1 MLIKEDIRAMWG
13 WASLDRFGQDLRYG
27 TRMLRKAPAFT
38 VVAIASLALGIGA
51 SSAIF
56 TLMNAVMLRMMP
68 VGEPQRLVQVNRT
81 GPGGAGPWVSYPTYR
96 LLRQSAGFEDM
107 LATNWVSRWSVA
119 LDSGP
124 AEGASVELVSP
135 NYFSVLRMKPI
146 LGALTAEP
154 GGAVISYGYWK
165 RRFGG
170 DPAAIGKTLSV
181 NGAAITIVGV
191 APALFAGVRAGESAE
206 IWLSLLMQSQVTGGR
221 NLLNQAGDNWLRVL
235 GRLKPGAS
243 LAQAK
248 DGANVVFRSH
258 LIERVGGMTGAS
270 SDNLLAERIEIA
282 EGGFGLSN
290 LRERYSLPLQVL
302 LGASGLALLITC
314 ANLAHLLLE
323 RGARRRKEI
332 ALRLALGAAR
342 RRLVR
347 QLLTESVLLAVIG
360 GGLGALFAVWGSDA
374 LARLALTDTRPDAL
388 ALQPDW
394 RVVAF
399 TTAVAL
405 ITGIV
410 FGLAPAIQAAQTS
423 LTEAIK
429 EAAMRHR
436 SRLGRT
442 LAISQVSIALTLV
455 SGSGLFARSLW
466 NLQSFDPGFD
476 QAHVVLARIDTRALG
491 ARAASGRV
499 FRDLKQRIETL
510 PGVLAASLSDR
521 AFFGG
526 GEGQRNISVR
536 GYTPPR
542 GGDLN
547 PFVISVSERF
557 FETMGVRL
565 IAGRPLTSRDEE
577 SRSTRV
583 AVVNESFARYYSGA
597 ASPIGR
603 TFGFGDERAN
613 STIEIVGLVADT
625 KDGSLREKPRHIVYT
640 VFLVADAPVEAILAV
655 RAVGNP
661 EAVMASVR
669 AAVQQTHRAISLASL
684 RTMREQID
692 RSLNSERLL
701 ATLSGF
707 FAVLA
712 LLLACLGLYGVLAYG
727 VRRRTKE
734 FAVRIAVGARASDV
748 ERLVVRETS
757 SILAIGLV
765 LGAIL
770 AVGAGRLAAGLLFGL
785 SPYDGPSL
793 LIAALAIVV
802 TGAVATWGPARNAAR
817 ADPISALRDE

>member
-1 MLIKEDIRAMWG
+1 
-13 WASLDRFGQDLRYG
+13 
-27 TRMLRKAPAFT
+27 
-38 VVAIASLALGIGA
+38 
-51 SSAIF
+51 
-56 TLMNAVMLRMMP
+56 
-68 VGEPQRLVQVNRT
+68 
-81 GPGGAGPWVSYPTYR
+81 
-96 LLRQSAGFEDM
+96 
-107 LATNWVSRWSVA
+107 
-119 LDSGP
+119 
-124 AEGASVELVSP
+124 
-135 NYFSVLRMKPI
+135 
-146 LGALTAEP
+146 
-154 GGAVISYGYWK
+154 
-165 RRFGG
+165 
-170 DPAAIGKTLSV
+170 
-181 NGAAITIVGV
+181 
-191 APALFAGVRAGESAE
+191 
-206 IWLSLLMQSQVTGGR
+206 
-221 NLLNQAGDNWLRVL
+221 
-235 GRLKPGAS
+235 
-243 LAQAK
+243 
-248 DGANVVFRSH
+248 
-258 LIERVGGMTGAS
+258 
-270 SDNLLAERIEIA
+270 
-282 EGGFGLSN
+282 
-290 LRERYSLPLQVL
+290 
-302 LGASGLALLITC
+302 
-314 ANLAHLLLE
+314 
-323 RGARRRKEI
+323 
-332 ALRLALGAAR
+332 
-342 RRLVR
+342 
-347 QLLTESVLLAVIG
+347 
-360 GGLGALFAVWGSDA
+360 
-374 LARLALTDTRPDAL
+374 
-388 ALQPDW
+388 
-394 RVVAF
+394 
-399 TTAVAL
+399 
-405 ITGIV
+405 
-410 FGLAPAIQAAQTS
+410 
-423 LTEAIK
+423 
-429 EAAMRHR
+429 MRHR

-455 SGSGLFARSLW
+455 SGSGLFAGSLW

-491 ARAASGRV
+491 AHGASGRV

-583 AVVNESFARYYSGA
+583 AVVNESFARYYFGA

-802 TGAVATWGPARNAAR
+802 TGAVATWGPARNAAC

>member
-1 MLIKEDIRAMWG
+1 MW
-13 WASLDRFGQDLRYG
+13 ALERFAQDLRYA
-27 TRMLRKAPAFT
+27 TRMLRRAPVFT
-38 VVAIASLALGIGA
+38 VVAIGSLALGIGA

-68 VGEPQRLVQVNRT
+68 VGDPRQLVQVNRT
-81 GPGGAGPWVSYPTYR
+81 GPGGAGPWVSYPAYR
-96 LLRQSAGFEDM
+96 HLRQSAGFEDM

-124 AEGASVELVSP
+124 AEGTSVELVSP
-135 NYFSVLRMKPI
+135 NYFSVLRMKPV

-154 GGAVISYGYWK
+154 GGAVISYAYWK
-165 RRFGG
+165 RRFAG
-170 DPAAIGKTLSV
+170 DPAALGRTLSV
-181 NGAAITIVGV
+181 NGAAATIVGV
-191 APALFAGVRAGESAE
+191 APPQFAGVRAGESAE
-206 IWLSLLMQSQVTGGR
+206 IWLSLLMQPQVMGGQ
-221 NLLNQAGDNWLRVL
+221 NDLNQAGHNWLRVL
-235 GRLKPGAS
+235 GRLNPETS

-248 DGANVVFRSH
+248 DGANVVFRSD
-258 LIERVGGMTGAS
+258 LIARVGGMTGAS
-270 SDNLLAERIEIA
+270 RDNLLAERIELA
-282 EGGFGLSN
+282 AGGFGLSN

-302 LGASGLALLITC
+302 LGASGLVLLITC

-323 RGARRRKEI
+323 RASRRRKEI

-342 RRLVR
+342 QRVVL
-347 QLLTESVLLAVIG
+347 QLLTESVLLAAIG
-360 GGLGALFAVWGSDA
+360 GALGVLLAVWGSDA
-374 LARLALTDTRPDAL
+374 LARLALTDARPDAL

-399 TTAVAL
+399 TAAVAL
-405 ITGIV
+405 LTGFL
-410 FGLAPAIQAAQTS
+410 FGLVPAIQAARTS

-429 EAAMRHR
+429 EAAVRR
-436 SRLGRT
+436 RFRLGRA
-442 LAISQVSIALTLV
+442 LAISQVSIALALV
-455 SGSGLFARSLW
+455 SGSGLFARTLW
-466 NLQSFDPGFD
+466 NLRSFDPGFD

-491 ARAASGRV
+491 APAASARV
-499 FRDLKQRIETL
+499 FSELQHRVDAL
-510 PGVLAASLSDR
+510 PGVLSSALSNR
-521 AFFGG
+521 AFFSG

-542 GGDLN
+542 GADLN
-547 PFVISVSERF
+547 PFAIAVSDKF
-557 FETMGVRL
+557 FETMRIRL

-577 SRSTRV
+577 SRSIRV
-583 AVVNESFARYYSGA
+583 AVVSESFARFYFGA

-603 TFGFGDERAN
+603 TFGFGDERVN
-613 STIEIVGLVADT
+613 STIEIVGVAADT
-625 KDGSLREKPRHIVYT
+625 RDGRLQEKPRHTVYT
-640 VFLVADAPVEAILAV
+640 PFLVGDPPVEATLAV

-661 EAVMASVR
+661 QAVMSSIR
-669 AAVQQTHRAISLASL
+669 AAVEQTHRAISLSSL

-707 FAVLA
+707 FAILA

-734 FAVRIAVGARASDV
+734 FAVRIAVGATSSDV
-748 ERLVVRETS
+748 ERLVARETAT
-757 SILAIGLV
+757 ILAVGLV

-770 AVGAGRLAAGLLFGL
+770 AVSTGRLAAGLLFGL
-785 SPYDGPSL
+785 SPYDGATL
-793 LIAALAIVV
+793 LIAAIAIV
-802 TGAVATWGPARNAAR
+802 TTSAAATWGPARSASR